1 MESDPVCFSADPLE
15 RQLLAQLLA
24 ETRRRAGLDVE
35 GAAQR
40 WGQPADR
47 LHAIET
53 GGSIPDWWEI
63 RQLLAA
69 YDRGLLAFVT
79 EFEERLAVLEG
90 APFAGAFLAGVDPLR

>member
-1 MESDPVCFSADPLE
+1 MDSDRACSSAGPLQG
-15 RQLLAQLLA
+15 QLLAQLLA

-40 WGQPADR
+40 WGQPTDR

-69 YDRGLLAFVT
+69 YDRCLLAFVT

-90 APFAGAFLAGVDPLR
+90 APSDGAFLADVDPLR

>member
-1 MESDPVCFSADPLE
+1 MEPDPAGLSAGPLQG
-15 RQLLAQLLA
+15 QLLAQLLT
-24 ETRRRAGLDVE
+24 ETRRRAGLDLE

-40 WGQPADR
+40 WGQPATR
-47 LHAIET
+47 LHAIEA

-63 RQLLAA
+63 RQLLAV

-90 APFAGAFLAGVDPLR
+90 APSDGAFLGDVGPLR